1 MVHSSPHIAGSP
13 RGSLA
18 SRIGALLVL
27 GLTFGS
33 AVLMAAPQPPQ
44 RTAPPKLQPS
54 ALRQMQTLKSIK
66 MAKSG
71 TQAKI
76 DSRLYLGM
84 LRARLDPRLA
94 PLTSFRFVKPE
105 ADGRVPVDIAL
116 ASPNGVKAVANKVV
130 ALGGTVKAMSYR
142 YRRVSARVHLT
153 DLDTLAT
160 VAGVRQIRQAIPALT
175 SKINTSQGDKTH
187 GADEARNFYGVLGTG
202 VKVCVM
208 SDGVDSLTSLEASG
222 DLPPTVAVLPGQAG
236 SGDEGSA
243 MLEIVHDLAPG
254 ATLGFA
260 QAGPDEAGFAQNI
273 LDLATSGCNIIVDD
287 VIYLDES
294 PFQDGP
300 VAQSVNTVTTA
311 GVLYFSSAGNEGNVD
326 DDTSGTWEGDFLA
339 SAATDPAPLAGANL
353 HDFGDGGNSILITG
367 AAGNPPILIWAEN
380 YDLATG
386 DASTDFDLYDM
397 DGGLTTIL
405 DASTNTQDGTNG
417 DDFPIEFIGGGVFS
431 GERLLIDKFAS
442 GTTSSTPMFNLIVF
456 RGTLDDTLATSGAT
470 RGHSAT
476 VNAFSLAATP
486 AAASF
491 DGISP
496 DGPFP
501 GLFTA
506 ANASEDFTSDG
517 PRRII
522 LSPTG
527 AELTPGNR
535 TSTGGVV
542 RQKPD
547 ITAADGVSAAA
558 PGFDPFYGTS
568 AAAPHAAA
576 IAALLK
582 SAVPGLTQ
590 AQVRTAL
597 VSTAIDIEAAG
608 VDRDTGAGIIMAHAA
623 LQSVGATPQAALSAG
638 TPVKTQ
644 VSGDGDA
651 FVENNE
657 TWSLAIPLTN
667 VGGATAT
674 VISAVLTSSTPGVT
688 IPSPTST
695 YPDLAPGATGNNVTP
710 FTFHVGAAASCG
722 SLLQFTLTVT
732 FAGGP
737 SPQSFNFSIKTGSPG
752 TPVTFSYTGPAVP
765 IPDSAGADTPGTPAF
780 ASLPVSGLTGN
791 VYDVNFRIDGTA
803 CSATAGSTTVGLDH
817 TFVNDLQLNLISP
830 DSTSVVVINR
840 TDGSGNNFCQTVLDD
855 EGGGAPIQGVTSAQ
869 APFTGNFTPNS
880 PLAAFQGL
888 APNGNWQLEA
898 QDFFTGD
905 TGNIRAFSVIITPA
919 VCNAPAPAAANV
931 SATKVVSGGTRI
943 PGGTVIYTVTLHNSG
958 SGAQGDNPGNEFTD
972 PIPAP
977 LVVGTPTAS
986 SGTVSAP
993 GINPVTWNG
1002 AIAAGG
1008 TVTITIPATI
1018 PAATPPGTTINN
1030 QGTVSYDS
1038 DGDMVN
1044 DTTVLTDGPG
1054 ATVGDPTPFV
1064 VGAAP
1069 AAVPTLSDLGLVV
1082 LALMLSSGALFVL
1095 RRRRERN
1102 GE

>member
-1 MVHSSPHIAGSP
+1 MVQSSSHIAGPP
-13 RGSLA
+13 RVSIA
-18 SRIGALLVL
+18 SRVGALLVL
-27 GLTFGS
+27 ALTFGS
-33 AVLMAAPQPPQ
+33 IGALAAPQPP
-44 RTAPPKLQPS
+44 RPAAPKVQPS
-54 ALRQMQTLKSIK
+54 ALRQMQVLKGIK

-71 TQAKI
+71 TQSKI

-84 LRARLDPRLA
+84 LKQRQDPRLA

-116 ASPNGVKAVANKVV
+116 SSANGVKAMANKV
-130 ALGGTVKAMSYR
+130 ASLGGTVKAMSYR
-142 YRRVSARVHLT
+142 YHRVSARVHLT

-160 VAGVRQIRQAIPALT
+160 VPGLRQIRQAIPALT
-175 SKINTSQGDKTH
+175 SKINTSQGDATH
-187 GADEARNFYGVLGTG
+187 GADESRSFFGVLGTG
-202 VKVCVM
+202 VKVCVL
-208 SDGVDSLTSLEASG
+208 SDGVDSLATLEASG
-222 DLPPTVAVLPGQAG
+222 DLPPTVDVLPGQAG
-236 SGDEGSA
+236 AGDEGSA
-243 MLEIVHDLAPG
+243 MLEIIHDLAPG
-254 ATLGFA
+254 ASLGFA

-300 VAQSVNTVTTA
+300 VAQSVNTVTGA

-339 SAATDPAPLAGANL
+339 SAAADPAPLAGANL
-353 HDFGDGGNSILITG
+353 HNFGDGGNSILVTFG
-367 AAGNPPILIWAEN
+367 GGNPPILIWAEN
-380 YDLATG
+380 YDLAAG

-397 DGGLTTIL
+397 DGGLTTIF
-405 DASTNTQDGTNG
+405 DASTNVQDGSGG
-417 DDFPIEFIGGGVFS
+417 DDFPIEFIGGGTFG
-431 GERLLIDKFAS
+431 GERLLIDKFAA

-470 RGHSAT
+470 RGHSAAA
-476 VNAFSLAATP
+476 NAFSLAATP

-491 DGISP
+491 DGVTP

-506 ANASEDFTSDG
+506 ANETESFSSDG

-522 LSPTG
+522 LDPTG
-527 AELTPGNR
+527 TELTPGNR

-547 ITAADGVSAAA
+547 ITAADGVSTAA

-582 SAVPGLTQ
+582 SAVPSLTQ

-597 VSTAIDIEAAG
+597 LSTAIDIEAAG
-608 VDRDTGAGIIMAHAA
+608 TDRDTGAGIVMAHAA
-623 LQSVGATPQAALSAG
+623 LQAAGAVPQAVLSAG
-638 TPVKTQ
+638 TPVKAQ

-657 TWSLAIPLTN
+657 TWNLTIPLTN
-667 VGGATAT
+667 TGGANATA
-674 VISAVLTSSTPGVT
+674 ISAVLTTSTPGVT
-688 IPSPTST
+688 ITSPNST
-695 YPDLAPGATGNNVTP
+695 YPDLAVGASGNNVTP
-710 FTFHVGAAASCG
+710 FSFHVGAAASCG
-722 SLLQFTLTVT
+722 ASIQFTLTVT
-732 FAGGP
+732 YSGGA
-737 SPQSFNFSIKTGSPG
+737 SPQTFDFTIKTGSPG
-752 TPVTFSYTGPAVP
+752 TPMTFSFTGPAVP
-765 IPDSAGADTPGTPAF
+765 IPDSAGANTPGTPAF

-791 VYDVNFRIDGTA
+791 VFDVNFSIDGTA
-803 CSATAGSTTVGLDH
+803 CNATAGSTTVGLDH

-840 TDGSGNNFCQTVLDD
+840 TDGGGNNFCQTVLDD
-855 EGGGAPIQGVTSAQ
+855 EGGGAPIQGVATAS

-880 PLAAFQGL
+880 PLAAFQGV
-888 APNGNWQLEA
+888 APNGTWQLEA
-898 QDFFTGD
+898 QDFFVGD
-905 TGNIRAFSVIITPA
+905 TGNIRSFSVIITPA
-919 VCNAPAPAAANV
+919 VCDAPPPASANV
-931 SATKVVSGGTRI
+931 SATKVVSGGTQV
-943 PGGTVIYTVTLHNSG
+943 PGGTVIYTVTLTNSG
-958 SGAQGDNPGNEFTD
+958 TGAQADNPGNEFTD
-972 PIPAP
+972 PVPAP
-977 LVVGTPTAS
+977 LVVGTPTSS
-986 SGTVSAP
+986 SGTISAP

-1002 AIAAGG
+1002 PIPAGG
-1008 TVTITIPATI
+1008 SVTITIPATI
-1018 PAATPPGTTINN
+1018 PAATPSGTTINN

-1054 ATVGDPTPFV
+1054 VAVGDPTPFV